1 MIGSALKTLALAL
14 YPVRNGRKSLIR
26 ALSRRWTTPHV
37 WRGRFGVLYLLDGR
51 NYIDG
56 RILRDGIYEG
66 PAVET
71 FCAAVR
77 EHRCTLFLDVGAN
90 IGVYTLAVLHETPC
104 ARAICFEPDP
114 RNRNQL
120 AATIFLNG
128 LDDAVSIR
136 PDAVSDRAG
145 TARFYAQRDTA
156 NPSSVRSRLTPFDAE
171 GETALEI
178 EVALVRLDDAVSL
191 SGQRIAVKMDIEGHE
206 AAALRGMAGLSAANS
221 VLLQIEAF
229 PENFPEVERILVAEQ
244 GYRLLARLTANDF
257 LFLKD

>member
-1 MIGSALKTLALAL
+1 MIGSALKTFALAV
-14 YPVRNGRKSLIR
+14 YPLRNGRKSLVR
-26 ALSRRWTTPHV
+26 SLSRRWTVPQV
-37 WRGRFGVLYLLDGR
+37 WRGRYGILYLLDGR

-56 RILRDGIYEG
+56 RILRDGVYEG
-66 PAVET
+66 PSVEA

-90 IGVYTLAVLHETPC
+90 IGVYTLAVLRQTPC
-104 ARAICFEPDP
+104 ATAICFEPDP

-120 AATIFLNG
+120 AATVFLND
-128 LDDAVSIR
+128 LDDAVTIR
-136 PDAVSDRAG
+136 PDAVSDHDG
-145 TARFYAQRDTA
+145 TARFYAQRDAA
-156 NPSSVRSRLTPFDAE
+156 NPSSVKSRLTPFDAE

-178 EVALVRLDDAVSL
+178 EVPLVRLDSAVPV

-206 AAALRGMAGLSAANS
+206 AAALRGMAGLSAANT

-244 GYRLLARLTANDF
+244 GYRLLDRLTTNDY
-257 LFLKD
+257 LFLKE